1 MCSFPSNA
9 SIDDVGY
16 HDVASAGENGEAARS
31 YFTALSQGVMPS
43 VQTDISNL
51 AEWIVEITVQ
61 ADRDGRAEQLAAA
74 YRGSQLAADNAN
86 QLQASASIW
95 YQSCC

>member
-1 MCSFPSNA
+1 
-9 SIDDVGY
+9 
-16 HDVASAGENGEAARS
+16 
-31 YFTALSQGVMPS
+31 MPS

-74 YRGSQLAADNAN
+74 YRGSRLAADNAN
-86 QLQASASIW
+86 QLQAR
-95 YQSCC
+95 